1 MSDSDNFIE
10 KMVFEEKNRIMA
22 FRNELLSKWY
32 WFAIFVILGVVIA
45 YTYSYYSPSKF
56 EAQSTILVQN
66 ESNNLHG
73 KDFFNSERN
82 FTLNNIQDHIGVLK
96 SKLLTN
102 RVIQN
107 LNWRSS
113 WSQKMLFYEVDLYG
127 NEPFTVTER
136 LNSLNPK
143 GIPICIT
150 MLSEEEFLIR
160 IDESET
166 KDAILQKGRFGEPF
180 ENEYFA
186 FTLDLKPNLIVPEG
200 VEYCLVFNDLESLSL
215 KLLSSLDV
223 SLQDLSGNLIA
234 IKMRGVHPARVV
246 DFVNELSKVYI
257 EYELTEKNRISSNTM
272 RFIDTQLQDVTD
284 SLNQTGHQFSD
295 FQSQNKSLNLEQE
308 SKLISSDLKKLENE
322 YSIAERKLNYYKSLN
337 KYLNNSS
344 HFEKVERNLQNEFEG
359 DNGIK
364 TMIVPSVVD
373 ITDPILN
380 NLVLKLAD
388 LTSKR
393 EVLSYSAKENEPN
406 MLVLEKEIRHTK
418 QSLKENLTNLLINSE
433 RDLKSIEKRLS
444 DQKKLIAGLPKIEK
458 KFINIKRR
466 YDLNNDLYN
475 FLLKA
480 RAEAELTIA
489 SNVSNSQIID
499 QASLLSVKKVGP
511 NTLLNM
517 LIGLVLGVSLPF
529 LFFKT
534 SYFFNNT
541 ISSIYELEKVT
552 KLPVLGFITH
562 NKHKKEVLVAK
573 RPLAEITE
581 SFRSLRTDMEN
592 LLADHTQ
599 KIISVQSVISGEGK
613 SFVSVNL
620 AAILAMNHRNVI
632 LVETDMRKPKLS
644 KIFGVCGS
652 SGMSSYLEDMENFKD
667 IIYPTQI
674 DNLSFIP
681 AGPLPINPAELM
693 TNGRFSKFIETLK
706 SRYNYIVLDNAPVS
720 AVTDGLLSGKYAD
733 INLFVLRHRYSRK
746 DQVEFIDKLVEKGTV
761 NNAKLL
767 LNDFKYTKFSFGRK
781 PYGKGYYSDDIHM
794 LKRVM

>member
-1 MSDSDNFIE
+1 M
-10 KMVFEEKNRIMA
+10 
-22 FRNELLSKWY
+22 
-32 WFAIFVILGVVIA
+32 
-45 YTYSYYSPSKF
+45 
-56 EAQSTILVQN
+56 
-66 ESNNLHG
+66 
-73 KDFFNSERN
+73 
-82 FTLNNIQDHIGVLK
+82 
-96 SKLLTN
+96 
-102 RVIQN
+102 
-107 LNWRSS
+107 
-113 WSQKMLFYEVDLYG
+113 
-127 NEPFTVTER
+127 
-136 LNSLNPK
+136 
-143 GIPICIT
+143 
-150 MLSEEEFLIR
+150 
-160 IDESET
+160 
-166 KDAILQKGRFGEPF
+166 
-180 ENEYFA
+180 
-186 FTLDLKPNLIVPEG
+186 
-200 VEYCLVFNDLESLSL
+200 

-499 QASLLSVKKVGP
+499 QASLLSVKK
-511 NTLLNM
+511 
-517 LIGLVLGVSLPF
+517 
-529 LFFKT
+529 
-534 SYFFNNT
+534 
-541 ISSIYELEKVT
+541 
-552 KLPVLGFITH
+552 
-562 NKHKKEVLVAK
+562 
-573 RPLAEITE
+573 
-581 SFRSLRTDMEN
+581 
-592 LLADHTQ
+592 
-599 KIISVQSVISGEGK
+599 
-613 SFVSVNL
+613 
-620 AAILAMNHRNVI
+620 
-632 LVETDMRKPKLS
+632 
-644 KIFGVCGS
+644 
-652 SGMSSYLEDMENFKD
+652 
-667 IIYPTQI
+667 
-674 DNLSFIP
+674 
-681 AGPLPINPAELM
+681 
-693 TNGRFSKFIETLK
+693 
-706 SRYNYIVLDNAPVS
+706 
-720 AVTDGLLSGKYAD
+720 
-733 INLFVLRHRYSRK
+733 
-746 DQVEFIDKLVEKGTV
+746 
-761 NNAKLL
+761 
-767 LNDFKYTKFSFGRK
+767 
-781 PYGKGYYSDDIHM
+781 
-794 LKRVM
+794 

>member
-1 MSDSDNFIE
+1 
-10 KMVFEEKNRIMA
+10 
-22 FRNELLSKWY
+22 
-32 WFAIFVILGVVIA
+32 
-45 YTYSYYSPSKF
+45 
-56 EAQSTILVQN
+56 
-66 ESNNLHG
+66 
-73 KDFFNSERN
+73 
-82 FTLNNIQDHIGVLK
+82 
-96 SKLLTN
+96 
-102 RVIQN
+102 
-107 LNWRSS
+107 
-113 WSQKMLFYEVDLYG
+113 
-127 NEPFTVTER
+127 
-136 LNSLNPK
+136 
-143 GIPICIT
+143 
-150 MLSEEEFLIR
+150 
-160 IDESET
+160 
-166 KDAILQKGRFGEPF
+166 
-180 ENEYFA
+180 
-186 FTLDLKPNLIVPEG
+186 
-200 VEYCLVFNDLESLSL
+200 
-215 KLLSSLDV
+215 
-223 SLQDLSGNLIA
+223 
-234 IKMRGVHPARVV
+234 MRGVHPARVV

-499 QASLLSVKKVGP
+499 QASLLSVKK
-511 NTLLNM
+511 
-517 LIGLVLGVSLPF
+517 
-529 LFFKT
+529 
-534 SYFFNNT
+534 
-541 ISSIYELEKVT
+541 
-552 KLPVLGFITH
+552 
-562 NKHKKEVLVAK
+562 
-573 RPLAEITE
+573 
-581 SFRSLRTDMEN
+581 
-592 LLADHTQ
+592 
-599 KIISVQSVISGEGK
+599 
-613 SFVSVNL
+613 
-620 AAILAMNHRNVI
+620 
-632 LVETDMRKPKLS
+632 
-644 KIFGVCGS
+644 
-652 SGMSSYLEDMENFKD
+652 
-667 IIYPTQI
+667 
-674 DNLSFIP
+674 
-681 AGPLPINPAELM
+681 
-693 TNGRFSKFIETLK
+693 
-706 SRYNYIVLDNAPVS
+706 
-720 AVTDGLLSGKYAD
+720 
-733 INLFVLRHRYSRK
+733 
-746 DQVEFIDKLVEKGTV
+746 
-761 NNAKLL
+761 
-767 LNDFKYTKFSFGRK
+767 
-781 PYGKGYYSDDIHM
+781 
-794 LKRVM
+794 

>member
-1 MSDSDNFIE
+1 M
-10 KMVFEEKNRIMA
+10 
-22 FRNELLSKWY
+22 Y
-32 WFAIFVILGVVIA
+32 
-45 YTYSYYSPSKF
+45 
-56 EAQSTILVQN
+56 
-66 ESNNLHG
+66 
-73 KDFFNSERN
+73 
-82 FTLNNIQDHIGVLK
+82 
-96 SKLLTN
+96 
-102 RVIQN
+102 
-107 LNWRSS
+107 
-113 WSQKMLFYEVDLYG
+113 
-127 NEPFTVTER
+127 
-136 LNSLNPK
+136 PK
-143 GIPICIT
+143 
-150 MLSEEEFLIR
+150 
-160 IDESET
+160 
-166 KDAILQKGRFGEPF
+166 
-180 ENEYFA
+180 
-186 FTLDLKPNLIVPEG
+186 

-499 QASLLSVKKVGP
+499 QASLLSVKK
-511 NTLLNM
+511 
-517 LIGLVLGVSLPF
+517 
-529 LFFKT
+529 
-534 SYFFNNT
+534 
-541 ISSIYELEKVT
+541 
-552 KLPVLGFITH
+552 
-562 NKHKKEVLVAK
+562 
-573 RPLAEITE
+573 
-581 SFRSLRTDMEN
+581 
-592 LLADHTQ
+592 
-599 KIISVQSVISGEGK
+599 
-613 SFVSVNL
+613 
-620 AAILAMNHRNVI
+620 
-632 LVETDMRKPKLS
+632 
-644 KIFGVCGS
+644 
-652 SGMSSYLEDMENFKD
+652 
-667 IIYPTQI
+667 
-674 DNLSFIP
+674 
-681 AGPLPINPAELM
+681 
-693 TNGRFSKFIETLK
+693 
-706 SRYNYIVLDNAPVS
+706 
-720 AVTDGLLSGKYAD
+720 
-733 INLFVLRHRYSRK
+733 
-746 DQVEFIDKLVEKGTV
+746 
-761 NNAKLL
+761 
-767 LNDFKYTKFSFGRK
+767 
-781 PYGKGYYSDDIHM
+781 
-794 LKRVM
+794 